1 MVKKLT
7 KCKFFILAQ
16 GLYGVVECRQTVK
29 EKAGKPSMNVNTNK
43 KITKKSRWKDFKD
56 NAELSILLIPGIVLL
71 ILFAYIPMFGII
83 IAFKDYRNNLGIF
96 KSKWVGLDNF
106 KFFFSSQDA
115 WRIGRNTVG
124 YGLLFIVLGIIAA
137 VLVAILL
144 YEVKSRAA
152 LKFYQTSMILPHF
165 LSWVIVGYITYM
177 LLEPNLGVLNN
188 IIRKFGGEGLQW
200 YSEPKYWVFIL
211 PIVNLWKTV
220 GLKTIMYYAA
230 LMGIDEQLF
239 EAAQIDGANRFK
251 QIIYITLPS
260 LVPLMVI
267 LTILDVGHIIKGDF
281 GLFYTIPRDI
291 GLLYPT
297 TDIIDTYVYR
307 GLRTGDDIGMTT
319 AVGLFQSV
327 VGFIMVVGTNLI
339 VKKISPEN
347 SLF

>member
-1 MVKKLT
+1 MVKYKHRIGEERKSCSMSKLKT
-7 KCKFFILAQ
+7 KS
-16 GLYGVVECRQTVK
+16 QTR
-29 EKAGKPSMNVNTNK
+29 
-43 KITKKSRWKDFKD
+43 KKSRLKDFRD
-56 NAELSILLIPGIVLL
+56 NAELSVLLVPGIILLTV
-71 ILFAYIPMFGII
+71 FAYIPMFGII

-96 KSKWVGLDNF
+96 GSKWVGLENF
-106 KFFFSSQDA
+106 KFFFTSQDA

-124 YGLLFIVLGIIAA
+124 YGLLFIVLGIISA
-137 VLVAILL
+137 VFVAILL
-144 YEVKSRAA
+144 YEIKNRIA

-165 LSWVIVGYITYM
+165 LSWVIVGYITYI
-177 LLEPNLGVLNN
+177 LLEPNMGVLNRM
-188 IIRKFGGEGLQW
+188 IKALGGEGLQW

-211 PIVNLWKTV
+211 PIVNLWKNI
-220 GLKTIMYYAA
+220 GLKCIMYYAA

-239 EAAQIDGANRFK
+239 EAAEIDGASRFK
-251 QIIYITLPS
+251 QIIYITIPS
-260 LVPLMVI
+260 LVPLMTI

-281 GLFYTIPRDI
+281 GLFYTIPRDV

-307 GLRTGDDIGMTT
+307 GLRTGDDIGITT

-327 VGFIMVVGTNLI
+327 VGLIMVVGTNLI

>member
-1 MVKKLT
+1 MAKVKIKKAET
-7 KCKFFILAQ
+7 D
-16 GLYGVVECRQTVK
+16 VTVR
-29 EKAGKPSMNVNTNK
+29 
-43 KITKKSRWKDFKD
+43 KKSRWKDFRD
-56 NAELSILLIPGIVLL
+56 NAELSALTIPGIILL
-71 ILFAYIPMFGII
+71 LVFAYVPMLGII

-96 KSKWVGLDNF
+96 GSQWVGFQNF
-106 KFFFSSQDA
+106 KFFFTSQDA

-124 YGLLFIVLGIIAA
+124 YGILFIVLNLIAA

-144 YEVKSRAA
+144 YEIRNKIA

-165 LSWVIVGYITYM
+165 LSWVIVGYITYI
-177 LLEPNLGVLNN
+177 LLEPEMGILNK
-188 IIRKFGGEGLQW
+188 IIQLFGGEGLQW

-211 PIVNLWKTV
+211 PIVNLWKAI

-230 LMGIDEQLF
+230 LMGIDEQLY
-239 EAAQIDGANRFK
+239 EAAQLDGAGRFK
-251 QIIYITLPS
+251 QILYITLPS
-260 LVPLMVI
+260 LVPLMTI

-281 GLFYTIPRDI
+281 GLFYTIPRDV

-307 GLRTGDDIGMTT
+307 GLRTGDDIGITT

-327 VGFIMVVGTNLI
+327 VGFLMVVGTNLI
-339 VKKISPEN
+339 VKKVSPEN

>member
-1 MVKKLT
+1 MSGLQAKAVPMIKK
-7 KCKFFILAQ
+7 
-16 GLYGVVECRQTVK
+16 
-29 EKAGKPSMNVNTNK
+29 
-43 KITKKSRWKDFKD
+43 KKSRWKAFKD
-56 NAELSILLIPGIVLL
+56 NAELSALLIPGIILL
-71 ILFAYIPMFGII
+71 ITFCYIPMFGVI

-96 KSKWVGLDNF
+96 GSKWVGFQNF
-106 KFFFSSQDA
+106 KFFFTSQDA
-115 WRIGRNTVG
+115 WRIARNTVG
-124 YGLLFIVLGIIAA
+124 YGILFIILGIIAA
-137 VLVAILL
+137 VFVAILL
-144 YEVKSRAA
+144 YEVKSRGA

-165 LSWVIVGYITYM
+165 LSWVIVGYITYI
-177 LLEPNLGVLNN
+177 LLEPNMGVFNQ
-188 IIRKFGGEGLQW
+188 IIRACGGEGLQW

-211 PIVNLWKTV
+211 PLVNLWKNV
-220 GLKTIMYYAA
+220 GLKCIMYYAA
-230 LMGIDEQLF
+230 LMGIDRELF
-239 EAAQIDGANRFK
+239 EAAEIDGANRFK
-251 QIIYITLPS
+251 QILHITLPS

-281 GLFYTIPRDI
+281 GLFYTIPRDV

-307 GLRTGDDIGMTT
+307 GLRTGDDIGITT

>member
-1 MVKKLT
+1 
-7 KCKFFILAQ
+7 
-16 GLYGVVECRQTVK
+16 
-29 EKAGKPSMNVNTNK
+29 MNELQARTMPG
-43 KITKKSRWKDFKD
+43 TKKKKGRWKAFKD
-56 NAELSILLIPGIVLL
+56 NAELSALLIPGILLL
-71 ILFAYIPMFGII
+71 ITFMYIPMFGVI

-96 KSKWVGLDNF
+96 GSKWVGLQNF
-106 KFFFSSQDA
+106 KFFFTSQDA
-115 WRIGRNTVG
+115 WRIARNTVG
-124 YGLLFIVLGIIAA
+124 YGVLFIILGIIAA
-137 VLVAILL
+137 VFVAILL
-144 YEVKSRAA
+144 YEVRSRAA

-165 LSWVIVGYITYM
+165 LSWVIVGYITYI
-177 LLEPNLGVLNN
+177 LLEPSMGIFNQ
-188 IIRKFGGEGLQW
+188 IIRFCGGEGLQW

-211 PIVNLWKTV
+211 PLVNLWKNV
-220 GLKTIMYYAA
+220 GLKCIMYYAA
-230 LMGIDEQLF
+230 LMGIDRELF
-239 EAAQIDGANRFK
+239 EAAEIDGANRFK
-251 QIIYITLPS
+251 QILHITLPS

-281 GLFYTIPRDI
+281 GLFYTIPRDV

-307 GLRTGDDIGMTT
+307 GLRTGDDIGITT

>member
-1 MVKKLT
+1 MSKLKT
-7 KCKFFILAQ
+7 KS
-16 GLYGVVECRQTVK
+16 QTR
-29 EKAGKPSMNVNTNK
+29 
-43 KITKKSRWKDFKD
+43 KKSRLKDFRD
-56 NAELSILLIPGIVLL
+56 NAELSVLLVPGIILLTV
-71 ILFAYIPMFGII
+71 FAYIPMFGII

-96 KSKWVGLDNF
+96 GSKWVGLENF
-106 KFFFSSQDA
+106 KFFFTSQDA

-124 YGLLFIVLGIIAA
+124 YGLLFIVLGIISA
-137 VLVAILL
+137 VFVAILL
-144 YEVKSRAA
+144 YEIKNRIA

-165 LSWVIVGYITYM
+165 LSWVIVGYITYI
-177 LLEPNLGVLNN
+177 LLEPNMGVLNRM
-188 IIRKFGGEGLQW
+188 IKALGGEGLQW

-211 PIVNLWKTV
+211 PIVNLWKNI
-220 GLKTIMYYAA
+220 GLKCIMYYAA

-239 EAAQIDGANRFK
+239 EAAEIDGASRFK
-251 QIIYITLPS
+251 QIIYITIPS
-260 LVPLMVI
+260 LVPLMTI

-281 GLFYTIPRDI
+281 GLFYTIPRDV

-307 GLRTGDDIGMTT
+307 GLRTGDDIGITT

-327 VGFIMVVGTNLI
+327 VGLIMVVGTNLI

>member
-1 MVKKLT
+1 MVKYKHRIGEERKSCSMSKLKT
-7 KCKFFILAQ
+7 KS
-16 GLYGVVECRQTVK
+16 QTR
-29 EKAGKPSMNVNTNK
+29 
-43 KITKKSRWKDFKD
+43 KKSRLKDFRD
-56 NAELSILLIPGIVLL
+56 NAELSVLLVPGIILLTV
-71 ILFAYIPMFGII
+71 FAYIPMFGII

-96 KSKWVGLDNF
+96 GSKWVGLENF
-106 KFFFSSQDA
+106 KFFFTSQDA

-124 YGLLFIVLGIIAA
+124 YGLLFIVLGIISA
-137 VLVAILL
+137 VFVAILL
-144 YEVKSRAA
+144 YEIKNRIA

-165 LSWVIVGYITYM
+165 LSWVIVGYITYI
-177 LLEPNLGVLNN
+177 LLEPNMGVLNRM
-188 IIRKFGGEGLQW
+188 IKALGGDGLQW

-211 PIVNLWKTV
+211 PIVNLWKNI
-220 GLKTIMYYAA
+220 GLKCIMYYAA

-239 EAAQIDGANRFK
+239 EAAEIDGASRFK
-251 QIIYITLPS
+251 QIIYITIPS
-260 LVPLMVI
+260 LVPLMTI

-281 GLFYTIPRDI
+281 GLFYTIPRDV

-307 GLRTGDDIGMTT
+307 GLRTGDDIGITT

-327 VGFIMVVGTNLI
+327 VGLIMVVGTNLI